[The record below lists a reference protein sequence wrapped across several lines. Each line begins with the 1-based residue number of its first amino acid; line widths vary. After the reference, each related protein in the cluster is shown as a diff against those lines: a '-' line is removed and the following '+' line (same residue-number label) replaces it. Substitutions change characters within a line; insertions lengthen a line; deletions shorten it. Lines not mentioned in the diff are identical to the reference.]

1 MPIAELFLGAF
12 LQVLFDRL
20 ASPRL
25 LNFARREGIDKL
37 LNKWDK
43 WLTSID
49 QVLVDAE
56 DRQLTGDRRVKSWLE
71 DLRDLAYDI
80 EDLLDEFA
88 TESADNKPKA
98 KTSTSKAR
106 SLLPSC
112 CFRLSPR
119 AIMLDHKMRSEI
131 EDMDRRLQEIITQK
145 NSLSLREN
153 NGQQSAHCRL
163 DKLLPTTHLSEPC
176 FVSRE
181 VEKMEI
187 LRSLIGEEDNGTCAD
202 LQVIPIVGMG
212 GVGKTALAQQVYN
225 DARVTSCFEK
235 KAWACVSYEFDVL
248 AITKRILEAT
258 NGQSPCEGKDLD
270 WLQDKLKE
278 NLSGKK
284 FLVVLD
290 DVWNEKYGHWTSLL
304 KPLQSGAKGS
314 KIIVTTRNHRVASIA
329 GAPPKTL
336 EELPL
341 DACMTLFAFHAFGVE
356 NFDQHL
362 DLEVLG
368 RKIVEKCKGLPLAVK
383 TLAGMLRTEV
393 NPHTWEAILN
403 SKIWDL
409 PEERNEI
416 LPALKLSYLHLPSN
430 LRRCFAYCAIFP
442 KDYEIQRDE
451 LIRWWIAEGL
461 VEGKEGKNRWN
472 AGLDYYNELVSRS
485 LFQKSSSH
493 GSRFLMHDLVNDLAK
508 LVAGATYFDSGELEG
523 DHKNASLTRHA
534 SFIPSS
540 DIMSKRLKIY
550 HRMQGLRSFI
560 SLEKKSGY
568 YDRSFLSQQVLAD
581 LLSELKYLRVLS
593 LSCYYISEVPNC
605 ISRLRHLR
613 HLNLSYTNI
622 ETLPKSVA
630 ALYNLEALILRGCY
644 KLVEL
649 PEDLEKLINLR
660 FLDITDTP
668 SLRAMPLCI
677 GNLVGL
683 EMLSKFIVQA
693 ENGSRL
699 KELKSLGNLEGELC
713 ISDLHMVQEAKDAND
728 ACLHTKKGLCRLTM
742 RWTEDFAGFRNEEL
756 EAKVLDFLRPHKNLE
771 NLAISYY
778 GGLQFPLWL
787 GSPSHVNIVRLRLHG
802 CCRAKALPSLGQ
814 LSSLEELVIEGLNAI
829 RTVGQELYGTKY
841 PFPSLI
847 TLEFKDMPLWE
858 DWSHY
863 FGTEEVGVVFPR
875 LEHLVI
881 KDCPKLIGRLPSQLN
896 SLTKLEIDSCPRMDA
911 TPSIISL
918 PSLNE
923 LKFGGCKEGVLK
935 SLVNMASL
943 TALVIEDVVDLTCI
957 NHGFTSSL
965 IKLEKL
971 EMKSCKELMYLWQ
984 DRNVIRD
991 LGCLKSLVVR
1001 SCPGLVSL
1009 AAGEEDIE
1017 LPVNLETMEV
1027 ASCVNLE
1034 KLPSKMHTLSSLRDL
1049 AIEKCPKLASFP
1061 ETGIPT
1067 SVISLRIRDCEMLQS
1082 LPIIGGLSSHPEEPS
1097 SSSSRNNH
1105 VDLTS
1110 CLQEIR
1116 IWGCDSLPASP
1127 FSEGRFLPATL
1138 KRLAI
1143 GGCRGV
1149 ESLAEINVDRL
1160 QSLQEISINDC
1171 ENLRSLPQG
1180 LHTLSHLTILWLE
1193 CPALELECFPPL
1205 PPGITS
1211 FRLEGCPKIKALP
1224 NQLLRLTCLRDL
1236 SIGRCESV
1244 TRFPDGGLP
1253 PQLQELRVWEC
1264 GNMKQPVREWLTPL
1278 TSLQLLEIDGS
1289 SIGGGGGVGEEED
1302 LVLPLPSS
1310 LLYLHIASMPNL
1322 ERLSITLPPSLR
1334 NLWIYNCLKLREL
1347 PKDEDGHGHG
1357 HGLPPSLEWLMIR
1370 GCPILEEGC
1379 RKGTGCYWPLI
1390 RHIPQVT
1397 LGNMAPIQS
1406 ITT

>member
-1 MPIAELFLGAF
+1 MC
-12 LQVLFDRL
+12 R
-20 ASPRL
+20 
-25 LNFARREGIDKL
+25 
-37 LNKWDK
+37 
-43 WLTSID
+43 
-49 QVLVDAE
+49 
-56 DRQLTGDRRVKSWLE
+56 
-71 DLRDLAYDI
+71 
-80 EDLLDEFA
+80 
-88 TESADNKPKA
+88 
-98 KTSTSKAR
+98 STSD
-106 SLLPSC
+106 S
-112 CFRLSPR
+112 
-119 AIMLDHKMRSEI
+119 H
-131 EDMDRRLQEIITQK
+131 
-145 NSLSLREN
+145 
-153 NGQQSAHCRL
+153 
-163 DKLLPTTHLSEPC
+163 
-176 FVSRE
+176 SR
-181 VEKMEI
+181 
-187 LRSLIGEEDNGTCAD
+187 D
-202 LQVIPIVGMG
+202 G

-225 DARVTSCFEK
+225 DPRVTCYFEK
-235 KAWACVSYEFDVL
+235 KAWACVSDEFDVL
-248 AITKRILEAT
+248 AITKTILEAT
-258 NGQSPCEGKDLD
+258 NGQLPCEGKDLD
-270 WLQDKLKE
+270 WLQDKLRE

-314 KIIVTTRNHRVASIA
+314 TIIVTTRNHGVASMTRNHRVASMA
-329 GAPPKTL
+329 GALPTNLK
-336 EELPL
+336 ELPL
-341 DACMTLFAFHAFGVE
+341 HACMTLFAFHALGVE
-356 NFDQHL
+356 NFDQHP

-461 VEGKEGKNRWN
+461 VEAKGGKSRWN

-485 LFQKSSSH
+485 LFQKSSSD
-493 GSRFLMHDLVNDLAK
+493 GSRFLMHDLVNGLAK
-508 LVAGATYFDSGELEG
+508 LVAGATYFDSGEFEG
-523 DHKNASLTRHA
+523 DHTNASLTRHA
-534 SFIPSS
+534 SFIRSN
-540 DIMSKRLKIY
+540 DIVLERLKIY
-550 HRMQGLRSFI
+550 HQMQGLRSFI
-560 SLEKKSGY
+560 SLEKESGY
-568 YDRSFLSQQVLAD
+568 YDRSYLSQKVLSD

-593 LSCYYISEVPNC
+593 LSRYYISEVPDC
-605 ISRLRHLR
+605 IGRLRHLR
-613 HLNLSYTNI
+613 HLNLSYTDI

-630 ALYNLEALILRGCY
+630 ALYNLEVLILRGCY

-649 PEDLEKLINLR
+649 LEDLEKLINLR

-683 EMLSKFIVQA
+683 EMLSKFIVRA
-693 ENGSRL
+693 KNGSRL

-728 ACLHTKKGLCRLTM
+728 ACLHTKKGLRRLTM

-778 GGLQFPLWL
+778 GGLQFPSWL
-787 GSPSHVNIVRLRLHG
+787 ARPSHVNIVRLRLHG
-802 CCRAKALPSLGQ
+802 CRRAKALPSLGQ
-814 LSSLEELVIEGLNAI
+814 LSSLRELVIEGLNAI
-829 RTVGQELYGTKY
+829 HTVGPEFYGTKC

-847 TLEFKDMPLWE
+847 TLEFKYMPLWE
-858 DWSHY
+858 DWSDY
-863 FGTEEVGVVFPR
+863 FGTEDVGVVFPR

-881 KDCPKLIGRLPSQLN
+881 TDCPKLIGRLPSQLN
-896 SLTKLEIDSCPRMDA
+896 SLAKLEIDSCPCMDA
-911 TPSIISL
+911 TPSVISL

-935 SLVNMASL
+935 SLVNLTSV
-943 TALVIEDVVDLTCI
+943 TALYIEDVVDLTYL

-971 EMKSCKELMYLWQ
+971 GMERCEELIYMWQ
-984 DRNVIRD
+984 DRDVIRD
-991 LGCLKSLVVR
+991 LTCLKSLFVQ

-1017 LPVNLETMEV
+1017 LPVNLETISV
-1027 ASCVNLE
+1027 WSCDNLE
-1034 KLPSKMHTLSSLRDL
+1034 KLPSKMHALSSLRDL
-1049 AIEKCPKLASFP
+1049 AIEECPKLASFP

-1067 SVISLRIRDCEMLQS
+1067 SVISLNITDCEILQS

-1097 SSSSRNNH
+1097 SSSSSSSSSRNNH
-1105 VDLTS
+1105 VDMTS
-1110 CLQEIR
+1110 RLQDLR
-1116 IWGCDSLPASP
+1116 ISECDSLPASP
-1127 FSEGRFLPATL
+1127 FSEGRFLPTTL
-1138 KRLAI
+1138 RTLAI

-1160 QSLQEISINDC
+1160 QSLQEISISFC

-1180 LHTLSHLTILWLE
+1180 LHTLSHLTSLTLMR
-1193 CPALELECFPPL
+1193 CPGLELECFPPL

-1224 NQLLRLTCLRDL
+1224 NQLHRLTCLRDL
-1236 SIGRCESV
+1236 EIQRCESM

-1253 PQLQELRVWEC
+1253 PQLQRLWVRDC
-1264 GNMKQPVREWLTPL
+1264 GNMKHPVREWLTPL
-1278 TSLQLLEIDGS
+1278 TSLQLLYIDGS
-1289 SIGGGGGVGEEED
+1289 SIGGGGVGEEED

-1310 LLYLHIASMPNL
+1310 LLDLSIYDMPNL
-1322 ERLSITLPPSLR
+1322 ERLSITVPPSLR
-1334 NLWIYNCLKLREL
+1334 RLWIYDCPKLREL

-1357 HGLPPSLEWLMIR
+1357 LPPTLEFLWIS
-1370 GCPILEEGC
+1370 GCPILEERC

-1397 LGNMAPIQS
+1397 FDYSGSS